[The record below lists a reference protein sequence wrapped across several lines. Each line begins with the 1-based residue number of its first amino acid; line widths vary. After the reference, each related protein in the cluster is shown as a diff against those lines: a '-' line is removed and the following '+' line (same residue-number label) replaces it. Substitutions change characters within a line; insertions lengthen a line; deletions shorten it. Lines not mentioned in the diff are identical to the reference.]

1 MKPNMIVPEELIPL
15 SKFRQMRMSSPV
27 HFQEQKGTWHV
38 YKYED
43 VKAVLSDH
51 ERYSSQF
58 RTVPPNEEPIE
69 SSVLRRDPPKHRQ
82 LRSLVSQAFSP
93 RAVEALIPLIRSVT
107 HKLLDEAQSKGT
119 VDALHEFAGPL
130 PVIVIAEMLGIP
142 REDRDRFKKWSDAL
156 VGNDSDNY
164 FRCQKEMTDY
174 FASIAEQRRR
184 EPQDDLISRLTAV
197 NMDDERLSDVELIGF
212 CILLLV
218 AGNETTTNFIGSAI
232 ICLDG
237 LPDER
242 DRLAADSDLVPQ
254 ALEEVLRYCSPV
266 QTMVRRV
273 VRDTELRGQRLTAG
287 QQVHVRI
294 GSANHDEE
302 VFERPDMFN
311 GSRNP
316 NPHVAFGHGIH
327 FCLGSQLA
335 RLEACIAVKA
345 LLERYPRFARDR
357 SYDLKR
363 LDSWIVFGVNRLPV
377 RLG

>member
-1 MKPNMIVPEELIPL
+1 MIPIVPEELIPL
-15 SKFRQMRMSSPV
+15 SKFRQMRMSFPV
-27 HFQEQKGTWHV
+27 QFQEQKGSWHV

-43 VKAVLSDH
+43 VKTVLSDH
-51 ERYSSQF
+51 ERFSSQF
-58 RTVPPNEEPIE
+58 QTVRSNDEPIE

-107 HKLLDEAQSKGT
+107 HQLLDEAQSKGA
-119 VDALHEFAGPL
+119 VDALREFAGPL

-142 REDRDRFKKWSDAL
+142 REDRDRFKQWSDEL

-174 FASIAEQRRR
+174 FSSVAEQRRR

-197 NMDDERLSDVELIGF
+197 NVDDERLSDAELIGF

-232 ICLDG
+232 LCLDG

-273 VRDTELRGQRLTAG
+273 VRDTELRGQRLIAG
-287 QQVHVRI
+287 QHVHVRI
-294 GSANHDEE
+294 GSANHDED
-302 VFERPDMFN
+302 VFERPDIFD

-335 RLEACIAVKA
+335 RLEAGIAVKA
-345 LLERYPRFARDR
+345 LLERFPRFARDR

-377 RLG
+377 RLN